1 MRVKESETVRSFLAI
16 EIEKDLIP
24 KISKVQ
30 DSFKETEANIKY
42 VSKENMHFT
51 LKFFGDVDEDK
62 LEEIELTIKKVLKNH
77 SSFDLTIEG
86 CGNFPKPDIIKVIW
100 IGIAKNEAM
109 INLQKDLD
117 KEFKKIGFRKEKKF
131 ISHLTIGRPR
141 NQKNKNELKNIIK
154 ENKNVKIGSMKVS
167 KIHLK
172 KSTLTPK
179 GPIYEDI
186 KVFDLN

>member
-1 MRVKESETVRSFLAI
+1 MKVKESETVRSFLAI
-16 EIEKDLIP
+16 EINNDLIP

-30 DSFKETEANIKY
+30 DSFKETNANIKY

-62 LEEIELTIKKVLKNH
+62 LEEIEIAINKVLNNH
-77 SSFDLTIEG
+77 SSFDITIEG

-100 IGIAKNEAM
+100 IGIAKNETM
-109 INLQKDLD
+109 ITLQKDLD

-154 ENKNVKIGSMKVS
+154 ENKNVKIGTMKVS
-167 KIHLK
+167 KIYLK

-186 KVFDLN
+186 KVFNLD

>member
-1 MRVKESETVRSFLAI
+1 MRIKESETVRSFLAI
-16 EIEKDLIP
+16 EIDKELIP
-24 KISKVQ
+24 KISEVQ
-30 DSFKETEANIKY
+30 DAFKQTKANVKY
-42 VSKENMHFT
+42 VKEENMHFT
-51 LKFFGDVDEDK
+51 LKFFGDIDEDK
-62 LEEIELTIKKVLKNH
+62 LEEIESAINKVLKNH

-100 IGIAKNEAM
+100 IGIAKNDPM

-141 NQKNKNELKNIIK
+141 NQKDKNELKQIIK
-154 ENKNVKIGSMKVS
+154 DNKDVKIGKMTVN

-186 KVFDLN
+186 KVFEL

>member
-51 LKFFGDVDEDK
+51 LKFFGDINEDK
-62 LEEIELTIKKVLKNH
+62 LEEIELAIKKVLKNH

-86 CGNFPKPDIIKVIW
+86 CGNFPKPDIIKIIW

>member
-16 EIEKDLIP
+16 KIEKDLIP

-62 LEEIELTIKKVLKNH
+62 LTEIELVIKKVLKNH

-86 CGNFPKPDIIKVIW
+86 CGNFPKQNIIKVIW

-117 KEFKKIGFRKEKKF
+117 KEFKKIGFRKENKF

-172 KSTLTPK
+172 KSTLTAK